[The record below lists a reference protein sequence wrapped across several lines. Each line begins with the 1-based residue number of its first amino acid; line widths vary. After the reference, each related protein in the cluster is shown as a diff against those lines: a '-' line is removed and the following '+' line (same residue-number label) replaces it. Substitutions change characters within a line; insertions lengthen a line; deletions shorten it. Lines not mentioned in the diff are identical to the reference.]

1 MNNSY
6 PYTHIT
12 GSDAAEEGRVYVNL
26 EVQPDGVDVDEMALI
41 QAVKEFLLAQA
52 GVASVTATHLEVT
65 STNV

>member
-1 MNNSY
+1 MDSY
-6 PYTHIT
+6 PYSHLI

-26 EVQPDGVDVDEMALI
+26 EVQPDGVNIDEMALI
-41 QAVKEFLLAQA
+41 QAIKEFMLAQA